1 MIYLDEVT
9 YMVELLKGTNISQ
22 SDYSGTNTWAGS
34 ATAAGTSGHQVTP
47 TIIDIRNMNKNTA
60 LRYDMSNATGSTTSD
75 LIVVFENS
83 QTINYPTISWD
94 IRDET
99 YTLTM
104 HIRTIQDDRGAS
116 DATFARDRLESL
128 YKIARHRLEANRK
141 GATVTISGDSKKFNQ
156 IHLGS
161 RTESNDRN
169 KRIFGY
175 KITVEIKKFATS
187 LP

>member
-9 YMVELLKGTNISQ
+9 YLVELLKGTNITQ

-83 QTINYPTISWD
+83 QTINYPTIGWD

-141 GATVTISGDSKKFNQ
+141 GATVTISGDTLKINQ

-175 KITVEIKKFATS
+175 KITIEMKKFAQS

>member
-9 YMVELLKGTNISQ
+9 YLVELLNGTNITQ

-34 ATAAGTSGHQVTP
+34 ATAAGLSGHQVTP
-47 TIIDIRNMNKNTA
+47 TIVDIRNMNKNKA
-60 LRYDMSNATGSTTSD
+60 LRYDLSNPTASQTSD
-75 LIVVFENS
+75 LIVVFEDS
-83 QTINYPTISWD
+83 QSINYPTIDWV

-99 YTLTM
+99 YSLTM
-104 HIRTIQDDRGAS
+104 HIRCIQDDRGAS
-116 DATFARDRLESL
+116 DANFARDRLESL
-128 YKIARHRLEANRK
+128 YKIARHRLEANRR
-141 GATVTISGDSKKFNQ
+141 GATITVSGNSAKFNQ
-156 IHLGS
+156 IFVGS

-175 KITVEIKKFATS
+175 KVTIELKRFATS